1 MNMSTLSIFT
11 RIGIMALALTA
22 GVVLAASPGAA
33 KRQKVYVY
41 VNKGAET
48 YGDFRT
54 PAGPHRM
61 IIRDRLT
68 GPRWGYIGPHYESR
82 FGPGYHTNGPG
93 IGIER

>member
-1 MNMSTLSIFT
+1 MSTLT
-11 RIGIMALALTA
+11 TLTKLALVIA
-22 GVVLAASPGAA
+22 AASLLAAAPAEAA
-33 KRQKVYVY
+33 KRKVVYVD
-41 VNKGAET
+41 KGAPT

-54 PAGPHRM
+54 PAGPRRI

-93 IGIER
+93 IGIEK

>member
-1 MNMSTLSIFT
+1 MSMSSIFT
-11 RIGIMALALTA
+11 RIGLVALALTA
-22 GVVLAASPGAA
+22 GAVLAASPAAAA

-54 PAGPHRM
+54 PAGPRRM
-61 IIRDRLT
+61 LIRDRLT

-93 IGIER
+93 IGIEK

>member
-1 MNMSTLSIFT
+1 MSTLT
-11 RIGIMALALTA
+11 TLTKIGLAVAVASL
-22 GVVLAASPGAA
+22 LAATPGEAA
-33 KRQKVYVY
+33 KRQKIYVD
-41 VNKGAET
+41 KGAPT

-54 PAGPHRM
+54 PAGPRRI

-93 IGIER
+93 IGIEK